1 MEQIEAR
8 LRFVVMHER
17 RGFRAKYVLFTLSMS
32 GVLRPKSSN
41 LIVGIDFANKV
52 TPSHGGIG
60 L

>member
-1 MEQIEAR
+1 MIREKQD
-8 LRFVVMHER
+8 FH
-17 RGFRAKYVLFTLSMS
+17 AKYDVFPVPMS
-32 GVLRPKSSN
+32 EVLRPKSSN